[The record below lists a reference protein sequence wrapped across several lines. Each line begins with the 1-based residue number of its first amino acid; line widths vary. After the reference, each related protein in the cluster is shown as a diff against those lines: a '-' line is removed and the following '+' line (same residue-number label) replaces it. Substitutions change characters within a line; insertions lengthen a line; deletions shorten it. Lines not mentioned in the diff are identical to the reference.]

1 MIKFRTFIFFLF
13 VLSITTSIKVKGL
26 EFKNISPI
34 NKQYELSSSKNVDN
48 LSIILLGKNNI
59 TELYHEKETVVEV
72 FNHSSK
78 KLYLTDKDINLMS
91 QIVYAESKGEPYEG
105 KVAVASVIL
114 NRTVSPEFPPTI
126 EKVIKQ
132 KNAFSCLVNGE
143 ISVTPNAECYN
154 AVLDAIKGFDP
165 TNDALYFY
173 NPKSSTCNWMKQI
186 EKKNI
191 KTIGRHVFFQ
201 I

>member
-1 MIKFRTFIFFLF
+1 MIKFKTFIFFLF
-13 VLSITTSIKVKGL
+13 VLSITSLPIKVEATEISTNKPQLTIAEDYDPSYKTPLDGDL
-26 EFKNISPI
+26 NNNIS
-34 NKQYELSSSKNVDN
+34 Q
-48 LSIILLGKNNI
+48 
-59 TELYHEKETVVEV
+59 LYHEKETVVEV
-72 FNHSSK
+72 FNHENRT
-78 KLYLTDKDINLMS
+78 LYLTDKDINLMS
-91 QIVYAESKGEPYEG
+91 QIVFAESKGEPYEG

-114 NRTVSPEFPPTI
+114 NRAVSPGFPSTI

-132 KNAFSCLVNGE
+132 KNAFSCVVNGK
-143 ISVTPNAECYN
+143 ISVTPTKECYD
-154 AVLDAIKGFDP
+154 AVMEAIKGYDP
-165 TNDALYFY
+165 SNRALYFY